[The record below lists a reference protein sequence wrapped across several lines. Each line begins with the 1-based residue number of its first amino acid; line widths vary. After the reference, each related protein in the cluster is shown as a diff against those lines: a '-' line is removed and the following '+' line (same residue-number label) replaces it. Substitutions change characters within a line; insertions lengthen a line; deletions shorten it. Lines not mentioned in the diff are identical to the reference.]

1 MVELVRLNKYIANVS
16 HYSRR
21 EVDDLIVS
29 GKVSVNGEQVNELG
43 TKIDPQTAPVVTVR
57 GQTLRAERSRP
68 TYVALNK
75 PDGYVVTK
83 AEFKSEHSVMEL
95 LPRSLGHLKPVGRL
109 DKHSTGLLIL
119 TDDGDCIQTMT
130 HPSFQHDKEYIVRT
144 KYPVTPA
151 DLRAFA
157 DGMRLAEGTT
167 GKADVRRLDEKRFKI
182 ILRQG
187 WNRQIRRMVEARQ
200 NKVVGLQRIRV
211 GQFSL
216 GALPLGQWKIIQR
229 QDLLDLPK

>member
-1 MVELVRLNKYIANVS
+1 MGELVRLNKYIAS
-16 HYSRR
+16 LSAYSRR
-21 EVDDLIVS
+21 EVDALIAG
-29 GKVSVNGEQVNELG
+29 GKILLDGARVTELG
-43 TKIDPQTAPVVTVR
+43 TKIDSSAPPVITVR
-57 GQTLRAERSRP
+57 GQTLQGKPKRC

-83 AEFKSEHSVMEL
+83 AEFKAEQSVMEL
-95 LPRSLGHLKPVGRL
+95 LPKSFGHLKPVGRL
-109 DKHSTGLLIL
+109 DKHSTGLLIV

-130 HPSFQHDKEYIVRT
+130 HPSFQHEKEYIVRT
-144 KYPVTPA
+144 KYPITPA
-151 DLRAFA
+151 DLHAFA
-157 DGMRLAEGTT
+157 AGVRLEEGTT
-167 GKADVRRLDEKRFKI
+167 GKADVQLLDDKRFKI

-216 GALPLGQWKIIQR
+216 GALPLGQWKIIRR
-229 QDLLDLPK
+229 QDLFDSPK

>member
-1 MVELVRLNKYIANVS
+1 MAELVRLNKYIANLS
-16 HYSRR
+16 RYSRR
-21 EVDDLIVS
+21 EVDALMTS
-29 GKVSVNGEQVNELG
+29 GQVRLDGKTVIKLG
-43 TKIDPQTAPVVTVR
+43 TKINPAAAPVITVR
-57 GQTLRAERSRP
+57 GQTVRAERLQS
-68 TYVALNK
+68 TYLVLNK

-95 LPRSLGHLKPVGRL
+95 LPRSLRHLKPVGRL
-109 DKHSTGLLIL
+109 DKHSTGLLVL

-144 KYPVTPA
+144 KYPVTSA
-151 DLRAFA
+151 DERAFA

-167 GKADVRRLDEKRFKI
+167 GKAKVQRLDEKRFKI

-229 QDLLDLPK
+229 RDLFKSPK